1 MTRVALVFGGKSPEH
16 EVSIVSARNVYALL
30 QEAGF
35 EAIPI
40 GIDRVGVWHVGPQS
54 FAILAGE
61 EACDKTSANPLAQ
74 LAELRADVLFP
85 LVHGFNGEDGLL
97 AAVCS
102 AAGLPYVGGDQLN
115 MSLCWDK
122 LTTRMVLAAS
132 EIPQLPYL
140 GFYRAEFQME
150 AALDQ
155 IEARFAY
162 PIFVKPSR
170 TGSSIGISRA
180 LDRRGLAAALELAFE
195 FDYRVIVEPGLVDA
209 LEVEISGLGGA
220 MPQLSIPARIIPE
233 NAFYDFEEKYINNAT
248 RFEIPAVLTPWQL
261 ARMREIASKAWQV
274 LNCYGMARID
284 FLITADEVYLNEV
297 NTYPGFTNISMY
309 PRLLREMGVDG
320 VSLMRTL
327 VQLAFDRDRLLP
339 VRSDFSSNV
348 NWWKQ

>member
-35 EAIPI
+35 EAIAI
-40 GIDRVGVWHVGPQS
+40 GIDRQGVWHVGEQS
-54 FAILAGE
+54 FGILTGKVAV
-61 EACDKTSANPLAQ
+61 EAASANPLAQ
-74 LAELRADVLFP
+74 LAELQADVLFP
-85 LVHGFNGEDGLL
+85 LVHGFNGEDGML
-97 AAVCS
+97 AAVCK

-122 LTTRMVLAAS
+122 LTTRMVLAAN

-140 GFYRAEFQME
+140 GFYRADFQLS

-180 LDRRGLAAALELAFE
+180 VDRTSLAAALEEAFQ
-195 FDYRVIVEPGLVDA
+195 FDYRVIVEPGLDGA

-220 MPQLSIPARIIPE
+220 LPQLSIPARIIPE
-233 NAFYDFEEKYINNAT
+233 NTFYDFEEKYINNAT
-248 RFEIPAVLTPWQL
+248 RFEVPAVLAPWQL
-261 ARMREIASKAWQV
+261 ARMREIAAKAWQV
-274 LNCYGMARID
+274 LNCYGLARID
-284 FLITADEVYLNEV
+284 FLITAEEVYLNEV
-297 NTYPGFTNISMY
+297 NTYPGFTSISMY
-309 PRLLREMGVDG
+309 PRLMREIGVDG
-320 VSLMRTL
+320 ASLMRTL
-327 VQLAFDRDRLLP
+327 VQLALDRDKLLP
-339 VRSDFSSNV
+339 VRSDFSSNA